1 MSSTGRTFNT
11 REGYLEFSSKP
22 TAARVCTGC
31 SKVSRFSREGKWW
44 KERKKKFQSWNERER
59 GGRKYYLRK
68 YYPTRNIS
76 HTISL
81 RIQNKKK
88 KEKKKT
94 FYNILP
100 SFAYAYIQERLSLSL
115 SLSPFNVDEFSLL
128 LLHCKTFWKSW
139 NLGNW
144 KPRFFSLEL
153 CRWLLVYDLRRICEI
168 YASLTRFY
176 KLKTHKFL
184 FFSFFFVV
192 VDFYCESRVGCLLCF
207 FYIPFRII
215 YFNHLPQFIL

>member
-1 MSSTGRTFNT
+1 MLNLIEVFTGDKSF
-11 REGYLEFSSKP
+11 P
-22 TAARVCTGC
+22 T
-31 SKVSRFSREGKWW
+31 
-44 KERKKKFQSWNERER
+44 
-59 GGRKYYLRK
+59 
-68 YYPTRNIS
+68 
-76 HTISL
+76 SL
-81 RIQNKKK
+81 RSRRVV
-88 KEKKKT
+88 
-94 FYNILP
+94 L
-100 SFAYAYIQERLSLSL
+100 AYWLGTYMCMWCLHAGTLLKRLSLSL

-184 FFSFFFVV
+184 FFLFFLLLLISIVNLELGA
-192 VDFYCESRVGCLLCF
+192 YCVF
-207 FYIPFRII
+207 FIFPSA
-215 YFNHLPQFIL
+215 